1 MEVRTGPKKIIFS
14 AIFLYDGFE
23 HSNWLKNFEQPIK
36 ILKNNMA

>member
-14 AIFLYDGFE
+14 VILLYDGFE